1 VVTLDPTIVELAYC
15 LTIYRAQGSR
25 YDYVFVVMP
34 TGIRAGYLEDPRVQE
49 VARTR
54 GREQTYL
61 LVC

>member
-1 VVTLDPTIVELAYC
+1 MNLDPTIVELAYC

-54 GREQTYL
+54 GREQTYM

>member
-1 VVTLDPTIVELAYC
+1 
-15 LTIYRAQGSR
+15 
-25 YDYVFVVMP
+25 VFVVMP